1 MKKLKSNGFGSFQ
14 QLLAVSIDQYW
25 IDELLK
31 IKDSK
36 LLQHDKSRSLVQIP
50 LWTTRPN
57 NDETV
62 VWELRYMFTALDI
75 PFEDWSI
82 DWGKSSY

>member
-1 MKKLKSNGFGSFQ
+1 MKKLKSNGFVSFQ

-36 LLQHDKSRSLVQIP
+36 LLQHDKSRSLIQIP

-57 NDETV
+57 KDENV
-62 VWELRYMFTALDI
+62 IWELRYMFSTLGI
-75 PFEDWSI
+75 PFDDWKV
-82 DWGKSSY
+82 DWEKSEY

>member
-1 MKKLKSNGFGSFQ
+1 MTKLKSNGFGSFQ

-36 LLQHDKSRSLVQIP
+36 LLQHDKSRSVVQIP

-57 NDETV
+57 NDENV
-62 VWELRYMFTALDI
+62 IWELRYMFTALDI
-75 PFEDWSI
+75 PSDDWSI
-82 DWGKSSY
+82 DWEKSSY